1 MDLEGKADG
10 GTNGSPAQHPERRR
24 ESRHPVDT
32 NAVIYLIDLAAKVQG
47 RILDVSLHGCC
58 IHTHQRF
65 PLGIFR
71 RVETEF
77 SFEGLPFRLGGVTQA
92 LYDPRTVGIRFLDM
106 SERKREQLVQ
116 LIEEVDELQKREK
129 AAAALNGSPL
139 REPADER
146 SPNAS

>member
-1 MDLEGKADG
+1 MDLEGKPNG
-10 GTNGSPAQHPERRR
+10 GANGSPAQRPERRK

-32 NAVIYLIDLAAKVQG
+32 SAVIYLIDLAAKVQG

-58 IHTHQRF
+58 IRTHQRF

-77 SFEGLPFRLGGVTQA
+77 SFEGLPFRLAGVTQA

-116 LIEEVDELQKREK
+116 LIEEIDEFQKREK
-129 AAAALNGSPL
+129 AAPALDG
-139 REPADER
+139 
-146 SPNAS
+146 